1 MYFREIKNQKL
12 QGEIGSDFMSIR
24 FNAYN
29 NYNNV
34 SNQKTVV
41 NKSSGRVKTGVP
53 SFLSDTKQDTVSI
66 STNSDGYSIAKTYT
80 AVTSDVNSYSGND
93 RVSAIKSKIA
103 NGEYSVSSQDIA
115 GSILDRFV

>member
-1 MYFREIKNQKL
+1 M
-12 QGEIGSDFMSIR
+12 GSDLMSIR

-34 SNQKTVV
+34 SNQKNVV
-41 NKSSGRVKTGVP
+41 TKGSERVKTGVP
-53 SFLSDTKQDTVSI
+53 SFLSDGKKDTVSI
-66 STNSDGYSIAKTYT
+66 SANTDGYSIAKTYT
-80 AVTSDVNSYSGND
+80 AVTSDVNSYSGSD
-93 RVSAIKSKIA
+93 RISAIKAKIA